1 VLHATRALRN
11 VLVRLVLELGAF
23 RIRDMEF
30 SDTYKHSGPCV
41 FSPDAR
47 FLAVAVDYRLV
58 IRDVVSLKVLGFLGL
73 FLRNRHML
81 QQYTRSAILLFIVI
95 PAKN

>member
-1 VLHATRALRN
+1 
-11 VLVRLVLELGAF
+11 
-23 RIRDMEF
+23 MEF

-58 IRDVVSLKVLGFLGL
+58 IRDVVSLKVLALSNHFLI
-73 FLRNRHML
+73 RNH
-81 QQYTRSAILLFIVI
+81 QV
-95 PAKN
+95 

>member
-1 VLHATRALRN
+1 
-11 VLVRLVLELGAF
+11 
-23 RIRDMEF
+23 MEF

-73 FLRNRHML
+73 FLTDRPML
-81 QQYTRSAILLFIVI
+81 QQYSRSAILLLIVLTSEEL
-95 PAKN
+95 AEVQDYLK